1 MSGEKPSVTELYA
14 QWLKARGTVLEHLEN
29 RDDNNPAME
38 PAHAAEED
46 AIAGM
51 IVTPAE
57 NQHEIVRKIEVLRHF
72 LTIEGAS
79 RQHFLILESIARD
92 IV

>member
-14 QWLKARGTVLEHLEN
+14 QWLKARGPVLEHLEN

-51 IVTPAE
+51 IVTLRKTNTRSCARSKCCATSSLSKGPAGS
-57 NQHEIVRKIEVLRHF
+57 
-72 LTIEGAS
+72 TS
-79 RQHFLILESIARD
+79 
-92 IV
+92 